1 MNREPRRSRLI
12 RAGTVRD
19 VRGGCTSI
27 EVSVP
32 CSTCRLGCTGARHL
46 KGRLQLP
53 ERPNAADLRLGD
65 PVMITVDASGLTR
78 ASLLLF
84 GPVVVWALCAAALPV
99 AGWAGA
105 TGIGAGLAL
114 SLMVGWQLVHGRRDR
129 AGNLLDVRAE
139 VAEGPVR
146 EFES

>member
-32 CSTCRLGCTGARHL
+32 CSTCRLGCTGARHRT
-46 KGRLQLP
+46 GRLELP
-53 ERPNAADLRLGD
+53 ERSHTDVLQLGD
-65 PVMITVDASGLTR
+65 PVRITVDASGLTR
-78 ASLLLF
+78 ASVLLF
-84 GPVVVWALCAAALPV
+84 GPVLAWALCGAMLQV
-99 AGWAGA
+99 TSWAGTA
-105 TGIGAGLAL
+105 GIGVGLAV
-114 SLMVGWQLVHGRRDR
+114 SLMLGWRLVHGTRGGARH
-129 AGNLLDVRAE
+129 LLDVRAE
-139 VAEGPVR
+139 IADGPVG